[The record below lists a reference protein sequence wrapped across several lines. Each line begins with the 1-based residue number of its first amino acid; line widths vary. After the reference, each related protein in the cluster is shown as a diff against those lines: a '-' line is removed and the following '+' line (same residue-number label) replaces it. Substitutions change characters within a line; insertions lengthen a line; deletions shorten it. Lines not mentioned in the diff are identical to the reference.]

1 MVEKVAKNIY
11 KIDVPLKG
19 NPLKSLNAYF
29 LRGDEE
35 DFLIDTGFNT
45 KDCEDTL
52 RAGLEELNYRPDKLS
67 ILNTHLH
74 ADHTGLDYVFTG
86 KDKKAYLSKPDY
98 DSIIKFYFGPGFG
111 REARDLVEG
120 ITPEL
125 FSKMRNSTPSKIYRP
140 AHYDLDHLTYF
151 EDGAVFHCGDLELK
165 AVMVPGHTV
174 GNTMFWCEKEKIMFT
189 GDHILFDITPNISI
203 WMEIEDALSHYLD
216 SLNKADAF
224 DVQLALPSHRKT
236 GDYHARIASLKEH
249 HEKRLKSI
257 LDIIEKEPGLNAYEI
272 TQRMS
277 WKIHLNEDGSF
288 PLTQLYFATGEAMAH
303 LDCLITRGL
312 IEKKME
318 EPYYVYYLA

>member
-1 MVEKVAKNIY
+1 MVENVTKNIY

-29 LRGDEE
+29 LRGDDE

-52 RAGLEELNYRPDKLS
+52 RAGLEELGYDPKRLS

-86 KDKKAYLSKPDY
+86 EDKKAYISKPDY
-98 DSIIKFYFGPGFG
+98 DSIVKFYFGPGFG

-125 FSKMRNSTPSKIYRP
+125 FHQMRSSTPSKIYRP
-140 AHYDLDHLTYF
+140 AHYDLDKMEVF
-151 EDGAVFHCGDLELK
+151 EDGQIFHCGDLELK
-165 AVMVPGHTV
+165 AIMVPGHTV

-203 WMEIEDALSHYLD
+203 WMEIEDALAHYLD
-216 SLNKADAF
+216 SLDKAAQY

-236 GDYHARIASLKEH
+236 GDYQARIESLKVH
-249 HEKRLKSI
+249 HEKRLQSVV
-257 LDIIEKEPGLNAYEI
+257 DIIEKNPGLNAYEI
-272 TQRMS
+272 TKRMS

-303 LDCLITRGL
+303 LDCLVNRGIL
-312 IEKKME
+312 EKTME
-318 EPYYVYYLA
+318 EPYYVYRLK